1 MKSTYHELEY
11 FASFTKIN
19 EQGRVEEGWG
29 CNIYKEGREVFT
41 VELAKELLDI
51 GIKVYE
57 ENFGKNIP
65 FNHIKLDMSQM
76 VEDLSQYNI
85 DGEHPQY
92 YIGAEKFGT
101 YDKRKNILRIWRNGI
116 PIYENNNGKICK
128 DEDALADSLL

>member
-19 EQGRVEEGWG
+19 EQGRVEESWG
-29 CNIYKEGREVFT
+29 CNIYKKGREVFT
-41 VELAKELLDI
+41 VELAKELLDL

-65 FNHIKLDMSQM
+65 FNHIKLDMSQR

-92 YIGAEKFGT
+92 YIGSEKFGT

-116 PIYENNNGKICK
+116 PIYENNNGKICR

>member
-1 MKSTYHELEY
+1 MS
-11 FASFTKIN
+11 
-19 EQGRVEEGWG
+19 RVELKKAGDA
-29 CNIYKEGREVFT
+29 IFIKKEEVFT

-65 FNHIKLDMSQM
+65 FNHIKLDMSQR

-92 YIGAEKFGT
+92 YIGSEKFGT

-128 DEDALADSLL
+128 DEDALADSL